1 MPPAEQ
7 RHADPQPEVVDAGA
21 ILFKLVVSWSLA
33 PCSGYGLLAQVK
45 VGWLIATYRRRPV
58 RDSVCFFVLS
68 LAQRRLQAKETLG
81 SAREDKV
88 KDLRLRLLRMD
99 G

>member
-1 MPPAEQ
+1 MVVELDSGTAFALNEPLQICNAKGELGMPPAEQ

-68 LAQRRLQAKETLG
+68 L
-81 SAREDKV
+81 
-88 KDLRLRLLRMD
+88 
-99 G
+99 